1 MKSSLPSL
9 SALVL
14 GGLRVATAQTAY
26 FCGDSTMAAA
36 GANDGDT
43 DGIYYAQES
52 GWSHG

>member
-1 MKSSLPSL
+1 MKSSIPSL
-9 SALVL
+9 SALML

-43 DGIYYAQES
+43 DGIYSAQGS
-52 GWSHG
+52 GYFRG